1 MNRSTSLKVAVVL
14 GVGALALAACGGG
27 GGGASSS
34 SAAPSSSSQAPLGA
48 VLKIGTLLPQT
59 GSLAFLGPPEFAGVD
74 AAVSAINAAGGVL
87 GSPVEVFDGD
97 SGDTSTSI
105 ASQTVDSLLQKGVSA
120 IVGAASSGV
129 TLTVIDKITAAGV
142 VQFSPANTSVALS
155 DPTVT
160 KGLYFRTAPP
170 DTFQGAVLATMA
182 TSEGKKNVA
191 VLALQDAYGEGLAN
205 NFEKAFTAAGG
216 TLAEKIIY
224 DPKAASFAAEVTKV
238 KASNPDA
245 IVLIGFDESKTI
257 LQEMIKQ
264 GVGPDK
270 VRLFLCDGNMAQSLA
285 DGLPAGI
292 MEGTLGTTPG
302 SAASETFKAELLKAD
317 PNLKDFS
324 YAPES
329 YDAVNIIAL
338 AAIAA
343 NSVDGKAI
351 AAKIPVVSAMGN
363 TECNNFAD
371 CAKLLGE
378 GKAISYVGP
387 SGAAGIKANGDPTIA
402 TMGIYAWGADNKY
415 TAKDFITGE
424 VPAA

>member
-34 SAAPSSSSQAPLGA
+34 SSAAPSTSQPPLGG

-74 AAVSAINAAGGVL
+74 AAVADINAAGGVL
-87 GSPVEVFDGD
+87 NNPVEVFDGD
-97 SGDTSTSI
+97 SGDTSTNI

-129 TLTVIDKITAAGV
+129 TLTVIDKITSAGV

-155 DPTVT
+155 DPAVT

-182 TSEGKKNVA
+182 TAAGKKNVA
-191 VLALQDAYGEGLAN
+191 ILALQDAYGEGLAN
-205 NFEKAFTAAGG
+205 NFEKAFVAAGG
-216 TLAEKIIY
+216 TIAEKIIY
-224 DPKAASFAAEVTKV
+224 DPKASAFDAEVTQI
-238 KASNPDA
+238 KAANPDG
-245 IVLIGFDESKTI
+245 IVLIGFDETKII
-257 LQEMIKQ
+257 LQAMIKQ

-270 VRLFLCDGNMAQSLA
+270 VQLFLCDGNMAQSLA
-285 DGLPAGI
+285 EGLPEGI

-302 SAASETFKAELLKAD
+302 SKASESFKAQLLKAD
-317 PNLKDFS
+317 PALQDFS

-329 YDAVNIIAL
+329 YDAVVIIAL

-343 NSVDGKAI
+343 NSVEGKAI
-351 AAKIPVVSAMGN
+351 AAQIPGVTAIGN
-363 TECNNFAD
+363 TECNTFAD
-371 CAKLLGE
+371 CVKLLGE
-378 GKAISYVGP
+378 GQKINYVGP
-387 SGAAGIKANGDPTIA
+387 SGATGIRANGDPTIA
-402 TMGIYAWGADNKY
+402 TMGIYVWGADNKY
-415 TAKDFITGE
+415 TAKEFITGE